1 MRIIL
6 LITFLVF
13 SLISNAATYYV
24 ATNGSD
30 SNAGTINAPF
40 ATWQKGFTVAQPG
53 DIVYIRGGTYYP
65 KGVAG
70 DGKYN
75 GVYINSKNGSSG
87 KMINVW
93 AYPGEVPILDCK
105 NMTQA
110 SSHMGVYLKNSSYW
124 YLKGLQIKNCIQTPG
139 FGAHGLYLRSGNHNR
154 FEQLDISFIG
164 GSGLCILYN
173 AEKNYI
179 YNCDVHD
186 CFDQFTKD
194 EKGKSN
200 AGEHADGIDL
210 ADITER
216 PGNERVNTLRGVR
229 CWNNAD
235 DGFDHYRVD
244 GVLIIDS
251 CWVWHNGYNYGG
263 NTPTGDGNGF
273 KLGKSEGKPESYAQ
287 RTVTNC
293 IAYDNR
299 QRGFSQESANVNMI
313 LYNNIAYKNKLQ
325 GFAFV
330 AHNRPDILRNNIS
343 YRNSANGS
351 FQSKQTRDHNS
362 WDSGVTI
369 SDDDF
374 VSLDATQL
382 GAPRKANGCLP
393 DISFLALAPG
403 SDLIDKGADVGKP
416 YFGKSPDMGPFEAGG
431 TSTAASVNDALLYV
445 NSVIE
450 NAAPSIIHI
459 TYNLTLAE
467 LLPAASSFSVSVNSV
482 ARTVTSLSISGAKI
496 LLNLANPVAPGDI
509 VTLSYKKPASNT
521 LQSTGGS
528 LASDLNEKPVTNS
541 IVNNPVTS
549 ATGPTLVGAV
559 VQSSTIVQIT
569 YNLLLSPVIPSPA
582 SFSVTVDSVGVS
594 VNSVSVSGAS
604 VFLTLANPVGFGDEV
619 TLDYTVPQAN
629 PIQCTD
635 EGKAAGLDD
644 IPVENIRKSV
654 LTEYVGAVIENS
666 TPNILE
672 ITYNA
677 DIANNVP
684 QKSAFIARI
693 NGQNQTVSEV
703 MINGNKVSLIL
714 QNDVQHGDAVTIAY
728 VSPASNPLQ
737 AADGSNVLTF
747 SDKTVIN
754 NITGADKI
762 RIYPNPATEF
772 ISISS
777 LEPVSE
783 ASLMRVFD
791 SAGKLCF
798 ESKVYDNERIPINL
812 RSGMYIV
819 QIEIGSIVKYA
830 QKLVVR

>member
-1 MRIIL
+1 MRSIL
-6 LITFLVF
+6 LLIFLVF
-13 SLISNAATYYV
+13 SLISNAATYYI

-30 SNAGTINAPF
+30 SNPGTINAPF

-53 DIVYIRGGTYYP
+53 DIVYVRGGTYYP

-93 AYPGEVPILDCK
+93 AYPGEEPILDCK

-110 SSHMGVYLKNSSYW
+110 SSHMGVYLKECSYW
-124 YLKGLQIKNCIQTPG
+124 YLKGLKIKNCIQTPG
-139 FGAHGLYLRSGNHNR
+139 YGAHGLYLRSGNYNR
-154 FEQLDISFIG
+154 FEQIEISFIG
-164 GSGLCILYN
+164 GSGLAVLYA

-186 CFDQFTKD
+186 CFDQYTKNED
-194 EKGKSN
+194 GTPN

-273 KLGKSEGKPESYAQ
+273 KLGKSEGKPENYSQ

-299 QRGFSQESANVNMI
+299 QRGFSQENANVNMI

-351 FQSKQTRDHNS
+351 FQSKQTHDHNS
-362 WDSGVTI
+362 WDNGVTVT
-369 SDDDF
+369 DEDF

-393 DISFLALAPG
+393 DITFLALAPG
-403 SDLIDKGADVGKP
+403 SDLIDKGVDVGKP
-416 YFGKSPDMGPFEAGG
+416 YSGKSPDMGPFEVKG
-431 TSTAASVNDALLYV
+431 TSTTTVKDSLLYV

-450 NAAPSIIHI
+450 NAAPSIINI
-459 TYNLTLAE
+459 LYSSALAE
-467 LLPAASSFSVSVNSV
+467 ILPAASGFSVNVNSV
-482 ARTVTSLSISGAKI
+482 ARTVTSLSISGTKI
-496 LLNLANPVAPGDI
+496 LLNLANPVAFGDK
-509 VTLSYKKPASNT
+509 VTISYKKPASNF

-528 LASDLNEKPVTNS
+528 FAPDLTEKPVTNS
-541 IVNNPVTS
+541 IENQPVPVL
-549 ATGPTLVGAV
+549 TGPTYLSAV
-559 VQSSTIVQIT
+559 VQSPTMVQIT
-569 YNLLLSPVIPSPA
+569 YNLQLSQIVPSPA
-582 SFSVTVDSVGVS
+582 SFLVTVDSVPVS
-594 VNSVSVSGAS
+594 VNSVSVSGSS
-604 VFLTLANPVGFGDEV
+604 VFLTLENPVGFGDEV
-619 TLDYTVPQAN
+619 ILDYTVPQAS
-629 PIQCTD
+629 PIQGIG
-635 EGKAAGLDD
+635 EGQAAGLDD
-644 IPVENIRKSV
+644 IAVVNILQAV
-654 LTEYVGAVIENS
+654 VPEFFGAVIENG

-672 ITYNA
+672 ITYTA
-677 DIANNVP
+677 DLANTVP

-693 NGQNQTVSEV
+693 NGKSQPVSEV
-703 MINGNKVSLIL
+703 LISGNKVSLIL
-714 QNDVQHGDAVTIAY
+714 QNDVQQGDAVTIAY
-728 VSPASNPLQ
+728 VSPALNPLQ
-737 AADGSNVLTF
+737 AAAGGNVLTF

-754 NITGADKI
+754 HINGTDMI

-772 ISISS
+772 ISIPS
-777 LEPVSE
+777 LEPAAE
-783 ASLMRVFD
+783 LSLIRVFD
-791 SAGKLCF
+791 TAGKLCF
-798 ESKVYDNERIPINL
+798 ESEVYNTDRIPINL
-812 RSGMYIV
+812 KSGMYIV
-819 QIEIGSIVKYA
+819 QIVMGSIVKYA